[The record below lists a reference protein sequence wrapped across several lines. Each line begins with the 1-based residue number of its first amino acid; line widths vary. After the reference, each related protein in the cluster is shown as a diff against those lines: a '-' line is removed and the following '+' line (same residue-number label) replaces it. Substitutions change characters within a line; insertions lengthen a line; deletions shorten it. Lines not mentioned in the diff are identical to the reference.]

1 MAPEENEETEVL
13 IEKTKEEYEAE
24 RERDRKKHKEVLEML
39 ERNQKEA
46 DRVIS
51 LHRRLLIL
59 CSVDYRECRQNV
71 EVLQRDD

>member
-24 RERDRKKHKEVLEML
+24 RERDRKKHKEVLEMVEKTNRTTAAVNHSEHSMSAYPIDL
-39 ERNQKEA
+39 EECQRN
-46 DRVIS
+46 I
-51 LHRRLLIL
+51 
-59 CSVDYRECRQNV
+59 